1 MAVVGVCSSL
11 LAACGGGDE
20 GGPITITFYNQ
31 PDSSGSVQQNADMCT
46 KESGG
51 RYKVEYV
58 KLPTAADQQRLQ
70 LVRRMAAR
78 DSSVDLMG
86 LDVTWSAEFAEAG
99 WAVPWTGE
107 NEQQVKEDTLAGPL
121 ETATWND
128 QLVAVPYNS
137 NTQLLWYRKDLVP
150 DPPKTWDEMIDMA
163 EDLAKQDKSHYIE
176 EQGAQYEGSVV
187 WFNSLVAS
195 AGGSILNDD
204 STAVSLGEPALKA
217 LETMKRLA
225 TSVAADPGLPT
236 MQEDQAR
243 LAMESGNAAFEINW
257 PFVWPSMQ
265 ANTPVV
271 DDVKLAE
278 NFAYAPFPSLI
289 EGQPGKSTI
298 GGINI
303 AVSPYSKHRDLAF
316 EAALCLRSKEN
327 QEIAASVGGYPP
339 TIESLYTDPPD
350 AFAKTYPM
358 YTEIYKQLQDAAV
371 RPLTP
376 AYQNVSIA
384 ISHLVSPASGI
395 DPPNTLDELDSQI
408 ADALESKG
416 LVP

>member
-1 MAVVGVCSSL
+1 MAVVGVCASL
-11 LAACGGGDE
+11 LAACGGDDE

-31 PDSSGSVQQNADMCT
+31 PDSSGSVQQNADLCT
-46 KESGG
+46 KQSGG
-51 RYKVEYV
+51 RYQVQYV

-107 NEQQVKEDTLAGPL
+107 NRQQVEADTLAGPL

-150 DPPKTWDEMIDMA
+150 NPPKTWDEMIDMA
-163 EDLAKQDKSHYIE
+163 EDLANQGEPHYIE

-195 AGGSILNDD
+195 AGGSILNED
-204 STAVSLGEPALKA
+204 STEVSLGDPALKA
-217 LETMKRLA
+217 LETMHRMA
-225 TSVAADPGLPT
+225 TSAAADPGLPT
-236 MQEDQAR
+236 AQEDQGR

-265 ANTPVV
+265 TNKP
-271 DDVKLAE
+271 DFYKD
-278 NFAYAPFPSLI
+278 FAYAPFPSLI

-303 AVSPYSKHRDLAF
+303 AVSPYSDHEDLAF
-316 EAALCLRSKEN
+316 EAALCLRNKEN

-339 TIESLYTDPPD
+339 TVESLYTDPPD
-350 AFAKTYPM
+350 AFAETYPM
-358 YTEIYKQLQDAAV
+358 YPEIYKQLQDAAV

-384 ISHLVSPASGI
+384 ISHLVSPANGI
-395 DPPNTLDELDSQI
+395 DPPDTLDELESQI